1 MPGGLPRETL
11 REHLRALGAL
21 ARRLTRDRAAADDA
35 VQDTMVAALSQP
47 APHRAVRG
55 WLAAVLR
62 NFVRQDAR
70 AQRRRRRR
78 EAALPPADESPAA
91 ADVAAELL
99 LHRRLVELVQELE
112 PAVRQV
118 LFLHFWRD
126 LRPRAIAAQTGAPLA
141 TVYARLERGLARLR
155 AQLDA
160 EHGRRGA
167 WVALLA
173 SLPQRPPLGLPPLV
187 LLMKTKL
194 LLSASLVIA
203 LAVLVPLLWRPD
215 VAPVAAGAPAAN
227 PAAAAAAARGA
238 AETAA
243 DRVAVAPPPA
253 PAAVAATTSAPSF
266 TGFVR
271 DLRGD
276 ALADVAVF
284 FEQQRGTSFARDP
297 AQPSARS
304 GHDGSFLLPVP
315 AAAGWLTTD
324 DPAWAP
330 VRRAW
335 LAGGAP
341 AEPPVL
347 VLAPARR
354 YGGTVVDPDGAPVAG
369 ARVEVSF
376 AEDLVPTR
384 AVAAAAVA
392 LPNDFASV
400 QTDAQGH
407 FAIERLG
414 FVPGAL
420 VIAEHLPFGAARLP
434 LPEVATAD
442 LLLRLSAPSNT
453 PRLFGVVVDAR
464 GRPVAG
470 ALVSVGD
477 ETATTGD
484 DGRFAVAWL
493 RGRRPTVVRAVRTGS
508 GAASVAIAADPAQPG
523 FCAERPLVLQ
533 LPDRTAALCG
543 RVVDAD
549 GRPVAGAHVWTQDL
563 TWLGNVT
570 REEQGHQVSGGASL
584 EGMATANNV
593 AQGYGTLYSLGTATG
608 ADGTFVLDGLLDRE
622 YALQALASGTLCA
635 AGPAMARPGAP
646 VEMRLEAAT
655 LQRVAG
661 RLVARDG
668 TPLAGVHI
676 GLGRGLAWQRPQRDD
691 DPWAGSPTVPGQ
703 PAHTFHDGAVTTDAD
718 GRFAFAPLQP
728 AGAFLWFDGDA
739 VFPSEPFR
747 LDGAGPLE
755 HLEVATDARSTFRIE
770 LLRADEADAFAI
782 QGVSG
787 GHVPLFVRVEGY
799 VMSMG
804 KLDLVDGRAP
814 EAHSRAGTVTAVLSR
829 KGVEVRRFAL
839 TLPPG
844 GVHVLRL

>member
-1 MPGGLPRETL
+1 MPSETL
-11 REHLRALGAL
+11 RDHLRALSAL
-21 ARRLTRDRAAADDA
+21 ARRLTRDRDAADDA
-35 VQDTMVAALSQP
+35 VQDAMVASLSQRQP
-47 APHRAVRG
+47 RREPMR
-55 WLAAVLR
+55 WLATVLK
-62 NFVRQDAR
+62 NCLRQDAR

-78 EAALPPADESPAA
+78 EAALPQPQPAPAT

-99 LHRRLVELVQELE
+99 LHRRLVELVQDLE

-126 LRPRAIAAQTGAPLA
+126 LSPRAIAAQTGAPLP

-155 AQLDA
+155 ARLDA
-160 EHGRRGA
+160 ERGERGA

-173 SLPQRPPLGLPPLV
+173 ALPPGPSLGLSSVV

-194 LLSASLVIA
+194 LLSASLVLA
-203 LAVLVPLLWRPD
+203 LFARVPLLFCGGE
-215 VAPVAAGAPAAN
+215 APSTPSAPAAG
-227 PAAAAAAARGA
+227 PAAAALPARGN
-238 AETAA
+238 AEPPA
-243 DRVAVAPPPA
+243 DRVAVAPAPL
-253 PAAVAATTSAPSF
+253 PAAGDATAHAPSF

-271 DLRGD
+271 DLRGN
-276 ALADVAVF
+276 ALADIAVF
-284 FEQQRGTSFARDP
+284 FELQQGAAFARDP
-297 AQPSARS
+297 AQPAARS
-304 GHDGSFLLPVP
+304 GSDGSFALPVP

-341 AEPPVL
+341 AEPPVV

-376 AEDLVPTR
+376 ADDLVPTR

-392 LPNDFASV
+392 LPNDLATV

-407 FAIERLG
+407 FAIERVG
-414 FVPGAL
+414 FVPGAF
-420 VIAEHLPFGAARLP
+420 VIAEHLPFAAARLP
-434 LPEVATAD
+434 LPEVSSTD
-442 LLLRLSAPSNT
+442 LLLRLSAPGAS
-453 PRLFGVVVDAR
+453 PRLFGVVIDKR

-493 RGRRPTVVRAVRTGS
+493 LGRRPTVVRAVRTDR
-508 GAASVAIAADPAQPG
+508 GAVSAVLGADAAQPG

-533 LPDRTAALCG
+533 LPDRTGELRG

-549 GRPVAGAHVWTQDL
+549 GKPVAGAHVWTQDL

-570 REEQGHQVSGGASL
+570 REEQGHQVSGGASI
-584 EGMATANNV
+584 EGMATAANV
-593 AQGYGTLYSLGTATG
+593 AKGYGTLYALSVTSG
-608 ADGTFVLDGLLDRE
+608 ADGTFALDGMLARD
-622 YALQALASGTLCA
+622 YALWALAPGTLCA
-635 AGPAMARPGAP
+635 AGPVMARPGVM
-646 VEMRLEAAT
+646 VEMRLEAAA

-668 TPLAGVHI
+668 TPLAGVQI
-676 GLGRGLAWQRPQRDD
+676 GLGRGLSWQRPQRDD
-691 DPWAGSPTVPGQ
+691 DPWAGSPTVPAQ
-703 PAHTFHDGAVTTDAD
+703 PAHAFRDGAVTTDAE

-728 AGAFLWFDGDA
+728 AGAYLWFDGDA

-747 LDGAGPLE
+747 LDGAGALDR
-755 HLEVATDARSTFRIE
+755 LEVATDARSTFRIE

-782 QGVSG
+782 QGGNG

-804 KLDLVDGRAP
+804 KLDLVDGRSP

-829 KGVEVRRFAL
+829 KGVEVRRCAL